1 MTDKQPRQYGPV
13 AWSES
18 MRERIYKIIGKNDDE
33 PANEKIVDGWVS
45 NFEKL
50 SGRFRDDLKSLIS
63 GLK

>member
-1 MTDKQPRQYGPV
+1 
-13 AWSES
+13 